1 MRLFGPFQLP
11 STLVSIGTSPCQLF
25 NGMSCHSYVN
35 LEHKPLWA
43 MKLLNIV
50 ASVIAF
56 RKNVQNTRVGGVQV
70 HAFEYAIL
78 YKEKSNDA
86 MVQAKFMP

>member
-1 MRLFGPFQLP
+1 MGDEATKY
-11 STLVSIGTSPCQLF
+11 SCQCY
-25 NGMSCHSYVN
+25 S
-35 LEHKPLWA
+35 
-43 MKLLNIV
+43 
-50 ASVIAF
+50 F

-86 MVQAKFMP
+86 MVQVKFMP